1 MRKLYVYRTTIGSFY
16 IVEHEGK
23 FHPMFSGER
32 LGSYETPQEAAE
44 NLAGGHTFSIGGVKD
59 ISTLAIPSDLTD
71 WSKLG
76 YKLQNVRDLLSPAT
90 RASIMNQRSS
100 LPRRDPHHS
109 SETQTAIP

>member
-59 ISTLAIPSDLTD
+59 ISTLDTVRFNRLEQAWVQT
-71 WSKLG
+71 SK
-76 YKLQNVRDLLSPAT
+76 
-90 RASIMNQRSS
+90 RARS
-100 LPRRDPHHS
+100 
-109 SETQTAIP
+109 A